1 MKKITKQEALK
12 KAEALCAKREYCL
25 SEIKQK
31 LFQWHVNTDDHDFIL
46 SSLINDKFIDE
57 SRYVEFFVRDKF
69 KLNKWGKIKIEY
81 ALKSKGISQT
91 LIKENLDKI
100 NENDYIEVC
109 KLLINNKYQSLKP
122 KEENIIKLK
131 EKIFRF
137 AHSRGFETELIK
149 DIYNK
154 QIS

>member
-1 MKKITKQEALK
+1 MQNITKQEALK
-12 KAEALCAKREYCL
+12 KAESLCAKREYCI

-31 LFQWHVNTDDHDFIL
+31 LFQWHINTEDYDFIL

-81 ALKSKGISQT
+81 ALKAKGISQK
-91 LIKENLDKI
+91 LIQENLDKI
-100 NENDYIEVC
+100 NENDYREIC
-109 KLLINNKYQSLKP
+109 RLLIVNKYKSLKP
-122 KEENIIKLK
+122 KEENPIKLK

-137 AHSRGFETELIK
+137 AHSRGFETELIN
-149 DIYNK
+149 DIYK
-154 QIS
+154 QTI